1 MLLSMNIKY
10 RNIYMELVLIVVTAI
25 LFRFLRLGLFLFAAV
40 ALF

>member
-25 LFRFLRLGLFLFAAV
+25 LFRFLRL
-40 ALF
+40 